1 MSKSNVMMFL
11 TNPNIGRRT
20 GLDIKAGKTIRRDED
35 GMEVFDDYWT
45 DPESENDEARV
56 GNDSEQEFDTSSDR
70 TDTEEF
76 MIAPEDDMHK
86 ENPEPHNDTTFIK
99 PSSSSKSLIRQKSL
113 QFKTT
118 NMLKPSHDGQLSS
131 VLSVLET
138 LTKTAS
144 DKRKNLKHKTT
155 PIQTRLSNSEKK
167 PSYSRS
173 QVMKNSSSRRDQAS
187 YRVDGTLTSCKSTKQ
202 KTLQF
207 KTTPNVINAS
217 GSEMQSTSHTQSS
230 HITKRRKSTP
240 GNKWSK
246 LNSMNAKGNH
256 IDNCSSEERISR
268 SSSENTSSAN
278 VRKESLSATF
288 SRHEDAENKEE
299 RNDSDTEEKEDAV
312 LSHDRTS
319 VKSTSAKTMISKVKK
334 PTDFVIIYFFLRLK
348 FDELSSDEETENMF
362 TMGTRSKNK
371 QSINKLGKNSTEK
384 LQPRNEEYVSEKP
397 FNSTLHNVMLNSLLS
412 SSPRTEKNFL
422 SKTDPK
428 NQVKNNVQEMI
439 PNTSRR
445 QKPITYMHISSDSDS
460 EAETEFRLVLDPKS
474 LKKQNPHTSS
484 PLTLEKNNK
493 LGTNLKSLSSL
504 DVPNEIISHT
514 SSPFTLNKNNTP
526 GTNFKPPSSLDVPNE
541 IITKRVRFS
550 DTGVDELIDENGAS
564 EIENLG
570 HEVRAVSLRSSL
582 LLNKNSFSLK
592 QPDRNEIDVAKQIL
606 EVNQSQENTE
616 KNMQC
621 GKIKNKSEKGR
632 RKNTRGRKKASGIS
646 LKEPINLAKKNT
658 VTVMPEEVTQMEIRN
673 SRTEKAVDDQYLEG
687 SEDINNK
694 PMVNETLKMRT
705 YNKEV
710 NKKLEVLTDTCKK
723 LKKSLSSE
731 AKKNGM
737 NIRTSDL
744 KVNERKLDSTHSD
757 ECGSPV
763 SNEDE
768 KLTHSKDGSKVQ
780 GHFKKFCKTPSFSEN
795 EDVNHREIKRSD
807 LPKTKGKKKQFNQT
821 SSGEKQMESEDL
833 SSKRP
838 EPIGAEK
845 NPEGCPKI
853 VKRGSKRTIVKP
865 VAFWRNERVDYR
877 RTSKGTYEVAG
888 VLPGFQEDT
897 IFNQFNTQKGKR
909 SKSKRKDLFQHNLS
923 IHDRQVLV
931 EKDMQDEL
939 YGGSLVNDPE
949 LGREVKAVVVR
960 SHKSLSWRGPTGYPA
975 KEEDSFRLCKSFQLS
990 NFSMGIL
997 VLGPLQE
1004 KPCQF
1009 APADSLFFTVMYGKV
1024 EAHVHDSSWIFETD
1038 GSFLVPLGNSYS
1050 LRNLQRKEAK
1060 LVFFTVKG
1068 APPVRELIA

>member
-1 MSKSNVMMFL
+1 M
-11 TNPNIGRRT
+11 
-20 GLDIKAGKTIRRDED
+20 
-35 GMEVFDDYWT
+35 
-45 DPESENDEARV
+45 ESENDEARV

-319 VKSTSAKTMISKVKK
+319 VKSTSAKTMISKVK
-334 PTDFVIIYFFLRLK
+334 LK

-570 HEVRAVSLRSSL
+570 HE
-582 LLNKNSFSLK
+582 
-592 QPDRNEIDVAKQIL
+592 
-606 EVNQSQENTE
+606 
-616 KNMQC
+616 C

-897 IFNQFNTQKGKR
+897 IFNQFNTQKGILIYCK
-909 SKSKRKDLFQHNLS
+909 
-923 IHDRQVLV
+923 LV
-931 EKDMQDEL
+931 T
-939 YGGSLVNDPE
+939 YVRSLV
-949 LGREVKAVVVR
+949 
-960 SHKSLSWRGPTGYPA
+960 
-975 KEEDSFRLCKSFQLS
+975 F
-990 NFSMGIL
+990 
-997 VLGPLQE
+997 
-1004 KPCQF
+1004 
-1009 APADSLFFTVMYGKV
+1009 
-1024 EAHVHDSSWIFETD
+1024 
-1038 GSFLVPLGNSYS
+1038 
-1050 LRNLQRKEAK
+1050 
-1060 LVFFTVKG
+1060 
-1068 APPVRELIA
+1068 